1 MKGKY
6 IGILAVLLVIVFLIA
21 SCNLFAPDLVLRV
34 VNPSYTFID
43 GGTNVHITFYLENS
57 GSERLQNCK
66 VKWYVDDF
74 DSDASDADIEYDEK
88 TVWAPGT
95 GVDLGIGVTKGPF
108 TVDTTLGIFGGG
120 VNFYGIYEMGWDGEK
135 D

>member
-6 IGILAVLLVIVFLIA
+6 IGILAVLLVVVFLIA

-34 VNPSYTFID
+34 VNPSYAPIVGD
-43 GGTNVHITFYLENS
+43 PGNVRITFELENS
-57 GSERLQNCK
+57 GSETLRNCK
-66 VKWYVDDF
+66 VKWFVDDT
-74 DSDASDADIEYDEK
+74 SGTDIEYDEI
-88 TVWAPGT
+88 TVWAPG
-95 GVDLGIGVTKGPF
+95 IGVNLGVGETSGPF
-108 TVDTTLGIFGGG
+108 TVDTTSGIFGGG